1 MTVNV
6 PVPPTTTEL
15 LGEHVGPDR
24 RATRNQRRP
33 GPERGSSPTAGERVR
48 ELTRGQIKDRMGEL
62 GDLYAQTSGG
72 GPWAWNQARSAF
84 LRRLAADVR
93 RPGFELVIAE
103 STELTGCAYGF
114 PVRGDGPW
122 WEGFDGHLPES
133 LLRPAACGRLFVIS
147 VILVPPRVRRENQ
160 GRPWNLARRMQKRLL
175 TDHGAALGVM
185 LVSRSDSR
193 TAEAL
198 RSWGWR
204 HVEGDSPRT
213 SPFPHDPL
221 RVLILGA

>member
-6 PVPPTTTEL
+6 PVPPTTAEP
-15 LGEHVGPDR
+15 LGRHVGPDR
-24 RATRNQRRP
+24 RGTRKLRQP
-33 GPERGSSPTAGERVR
+33 GPERGSSPRAGERVR
-48 ELTRGQIKDRMGEL
+48 ELTRGQIEDRMGEL

-84 LRRLAADVR
+84 LRRLVADVR

-103 STELTGCAYGF
+103 TTELTGCAYGF

-122 WEGFDGHLPES
+122 WEGLDGYLPGS
-133 LLRPAACGRLFVIS
+133 LLRAAASGRLFV
-147 VILVPPRVRRENQ
+147 
-160 GRPWNLARRMQKRLL
+160 
-175 TDHGAALGVM
+175 M
-185 LVSRSDSR
+185 LVSPSDSR

-198 RSWGWR
+198 QSWGWR
-204 HVEGDSPRT
+204 YVEGDAPRT
-213 SPFPHDPL
+213 SPFPHGPL